1 MLMGLK
7 VEQNAPLETVIFV
20 DHLESCHPVGFF
32 SSKDTIKYNMI
43 RFVLV
48 SLVAQLCPS
57 LCDLMNCSP
66 PGSYVHRI
74 FQARILESVSISSF
88 ILGVGLPI

>member
-57 LCDLMNCSP
+57 LWDPIDCSP
-66 PGSYVHRI
+66 PGSSVHRD
-74 FQARILESVSISSF
+74 SPGKNT
-88 ILGVGLPI
+88 GVGCHAFLQDN